1 MINKLDIY
9 VYIKQVPV
17 ALKQNISLGLFLSMY
32 HLQQKDYDLKMIH
45 QATKQRICKFSAF
58 HNISHNKMIYLLLV
72 VTDDLL
78 LRQKSLVIYQS
89 GSIYRSVT
97 NPSVADRL
105 FTNPAVVTDH
115 LPIRR

>member
-1 MINKLDIY
+1 MATQLLTRKLNKYVLIY
-9 VYIKQVPV
+9 
-17 ALKQNISLGLFLSMY
+17 
-32 HLQQKDYDLKMIH
+32 
-45 QATKQRICKFSAF
+45 
-58 HNISHNKMIYLLLV
+58 HNISHNKMIYLLIV

-97 NPSVADRL
+97 NPSVAAQL

-115 LPIRR
+115 LPIRG